1 MGVLFACASTSV
13 PKRKQLIDVVSSGC
27 KPPFSYGP
35 NIRSRTFMLYKSDVA
50 FLQLEENYDNFFSR
64 KYGQVGSYFVH
75 PPAHSCF
82 EKADALLHAMD
93 LTAPSRDKNGT
104 DIFRPYSKQNLF
116 RGVEICPYPSPDIQH
131 PIPVFI
137 SEYSH

>member
-1 MGVLFACASTSV
+1 MPVGVLFACASTSV
-13 PKRKQLIDVVSSGC
+13 PKRRQLIDVVSSGC

-93 LTAPSRDKNGT
+93 LTAPSPK
-104 DIFRPYSKQNLF
+104 PAL
-116 RGVEICPYPSPDIQH
+116 
-131 PIPVFI
+131 
-137 SEYSH
+137 